1 MKIAIITGGSKG
13 IGASL
18 VNTFCK
24 EGFKVISISRSLSKN
39 TDQNLTQIQFD
50 LSQVEKID
58 ELFTLIKNEIQ
69 EDVTSLLLIN
79 NAGLLGDIS
88 ALENCSTESINK
100 TIQVN
105 LIAPMLLS
113 SKIIAAYKKHE
124 LRIINISSGAGVN
137 SYYGWAG
144 YCASKAG
151 IESITKTIAI
161 EQKEN
166 EAFKILSVM
175 PGVVDTEM
183 QVQIRSTDK
192 KDFIHL
198 DRFIELHENKE
209 LFDAD
214 FVAAKIYTLFKEN
227 EYESGATID
236 IRNV

>member
-24 EGFKVISISRSLSKN
+24 EGFKVISISRSLSGN
-39 TDQNLTQIQFD
+39 SDQNLTQIQFD

-58 ELFTLIKNEIQ
+58 ELFTLIKNDIK
-69 EDVTSLLLIN
+69 EDVTYLVLIN
-79 NAGLLGDIS
+79 NAGLLGEIS
-88 ALENCSTESINK
+88 ALENCSSESINK

-113 SKIIAAYKKHE
+113 SKFLAMYKNHK
-124 LRIINISSGAGVN
+124 LRIVNISSGAGVN

-144 YCASKAG
+144 YCASKSG
-151 IESITKTIAI
+151 IESITKTIAL
-161 EQKEN
+161 EQKDN
-166 EAFKILSVM
+166 EKFKILSIM
-175 PGVVDTEM
+175 PGVVDTDM
-183 QVQIRSTDK
+183 QVQIRKADK

-198 DRFIELHENKE
+198 DRFIELHKNNE

-214 FVAAKIYTLFKEN
+214 FVAYKIYSIFKEDTFV
-227 EYESGATID
+227 SGSTID
-236 IRNV
+236 IRTT